1 VAAYVVNVGNDV
13 NGWRRPG
20 GFDKEDALV
29 LKAEAVAMII
39 ADKIDGGND
48 GINSLTPKSVLR
60 FLATS
65 QDAIIDQN
73 A

>member
-1 VAAYVVNVGNDV
+1 
-13 NGWRRPG
+13 
-20 GFDKEDALV
+20 
-29 LKAEAVAMII
+29 MII